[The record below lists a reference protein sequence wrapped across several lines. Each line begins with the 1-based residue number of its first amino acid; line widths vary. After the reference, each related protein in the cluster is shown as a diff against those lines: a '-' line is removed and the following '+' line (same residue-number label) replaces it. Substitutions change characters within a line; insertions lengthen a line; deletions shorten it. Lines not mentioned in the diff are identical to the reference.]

1 MTSENAL
8 TPFSDLLARIV
19 PRNDSFAVSVTE
31 DWRQGRTLYGGLS
44 AALCVEC
51 AVRFL
56 LDLPPLRSAQFS
68 FLGPTAG
75 ELCFA
80 PSVLRR
86 GKTATFIA
94 VDLFGES
101 GLAVRATLCFGG
113 SRSSQLKYV
122 NCRPPEVPKPQFCES
137 TLAYQ
142 SAYAFTK
149 QFEYRL
155 ARPARPF
162 SGCQVPILTQW
173 VRHVDSVA
181 PDSATAL
188 LALADVPP
196 AAVAVL
202 SEQLPVSTI
211 NWMVDILTDFPIGDN
226 GWRLVEVRAD
236 TIVAGYSSQSLN
248 IWSAGGKPLLA
259 SRQCVAVFA

>member
-1 MTSENAL
+1 MISGHTL
-8 TPFSDLLARIV
+8 TPFSHLLARIV
-19 PRNDSFAVSVTE
+19 QRNDSFAVSVTE

-51 AVRFL
+51 AMRCFS
-56 LDLPPLRSAQFS
+56 DLPSLRSAQFS
-68 FLGPTAG
+68 FLAPAAG
-75 ELCFA
+75 KLYIV

-86 GKTATFIA
+86 GKTAVFVA

-122 NCRPPEVPKPQFCES
+122 NCRPPDVPEPQFCES
-137 TLAYQ
+137 TVAYQ

-149 QFEYRL
+149 QFDYRL
-155 ARPARPF
+155 ATAARPF
-162 SGCQVPILTQW
+162 SGCQLPVLTQW
-173 VRHVDSVA
+173 VRHEDVIA

-211 NWMVDILTDFPIGDN
+211 NWMVDMLTDFPIDDD